1 MSVWDKI
8 TSTTSEMN
16 PISFKEKKK
25 NRQKQQKIFKNQ
37 LLNFP

>member
-1 MSVWDKI
+1 MRVWDKI

-25 NRQKQQKIFKNQ
+25 KSAIAAKN
-37 LLNFP
+37 F

>member
-8 TSTTSEMN
+8 ASTTSEMN

-25 NRQKQQKIFKNQ
+25 SAIAAKN
-37 LLNFP
+37 F

>member
-25 NRQKQQKIFKNQ
+25 IGNSSKKFLKISY
-37 LLNFP
+37 